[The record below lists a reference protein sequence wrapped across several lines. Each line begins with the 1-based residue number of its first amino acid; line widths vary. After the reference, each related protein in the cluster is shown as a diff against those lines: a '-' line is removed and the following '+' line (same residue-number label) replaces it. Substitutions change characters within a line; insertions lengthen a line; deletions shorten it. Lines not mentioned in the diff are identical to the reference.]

1 MKKCLVILFIF
12 KSFLVFSQSQFLID
26 GFVVGA
32 SDKSSAELISFDY
45 GELTVVK
52 SNISKGKVLIDLND
66 KIADGIYKIKINYVG
81 ENSNLYQVF
90 HFYLIVDKAEKQFK
104 FEFDPTKNL
113 FPNVLVSNIN
123 KNWYDF
129 LKLENFRIATIDYVK
144 NAMDSKNSSL
154 LSPPKSFDDI
164 LNKEIKELRDLRL
177 NYLSSNYNKWST
189 LFVKNTFNQLYFDK
203 VSKDDYWKNFDIS
216 NTDLMNTPV
225 FHDLIQ
231 NYILLYYKNVD
242 ESGYKQGFDEV
253 IRVFDSN
260 LAIKEWVI
268 KYVVTGVTY
277 LNNKELLSYF
287 SNKYKYKVF

>member
-1 MKKCLVILFIF
+1 MKKCLVIFFVF
-12 KSFLVFSQSQFLID
+12 KSFLFFSQSQFLID

-32 SDKSSAELISFDY
+32 SDKSSAELIAFDY

-90 HFYLIVDKAEKQFK
+90 HFYLIVDKSEKQFK

-129 LKLENFRIATIDYVK
+129 LKLENFRIAAIDYVK
-144 NAMDSKNSSL
+144 KSMDSKNSSL

-164 LNKEIKELRDLRL
+164 LNKEIKELRELRL
-177 NYLSSNYNKWST
+177 NYLKSSYNKWST

-203 VSKDDYWKNFDIS
+203 VSKEDYWKNFDIS

-231 NYILLYYKNVD
+231 NYIIIYYKN
-242 ESGYKQGFDEV
+242 SDEV
-253 IRVFDSN
+253 GCKKGLEEVVNVFGRTPE
-260 LAIKEWVI
+260 LREWVV
-268 KYVVTGVTY
+268 KYIITGLTY
-277 LNNKELLSYF
+277 LNNSNLLDYF
-287 SNKYKYKVF
+287 TKKYNYKI

>member
-1 MKKCLVILFIF
+1 MKKCLVILFVF

-32 SDKSSAELISFDY
+32 SDKSSVELIAFDY

-90 HFYLIVDKAEKQFK
+90 HFYLIVDKSEKQFK

-129 LKLENFRIATIDYVK
+129 LKLENFRIAAINEVK
-144 NAMDSKNSSL
+144 NAIESKKSSL

-164 LNKEIKELRDLRL
+164 LNKEIKELRELRL
-177 NYLSSNYNKWST
+177 NYLKSNYNKWST

-203 VSKDDYWKNFDIS
+203 VSKEDYWKNFDIS

-231 NYILLYYKNVD
+231 NYILMYYKNVD
-242 ESGYKQGFDEV
+242 ESGYKQGFDDV
-253 IRVFDSN
+253 IAAFSSN
-260 LAIKEWVI
+260 LAIKEWVV

>member
-1 MKKCLVILFIF
+1 MKKCLVILFVF

>member
-81 ENSNLYQVF
+81 ENSNMYQVF

-104 FEFDPTKNL
+104 FEFEPTKNL
-113 FPNVLVSNIN
+113 FPNVLISNIN

-231 NYILLYYKNVD
+231 NYILLYYKNAD